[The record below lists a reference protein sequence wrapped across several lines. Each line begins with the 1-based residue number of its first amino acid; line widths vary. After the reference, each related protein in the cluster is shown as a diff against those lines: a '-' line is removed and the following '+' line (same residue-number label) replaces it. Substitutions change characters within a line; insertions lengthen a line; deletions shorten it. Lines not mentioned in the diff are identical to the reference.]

1 MEILWKPLWI
11 GAGIVI
17 IGVILLELIPEHKK
31 TPRKAAVAVI
41 SIGVALMLA
50 VACGMLAVM
59 MLPART

>member
-1 MEILWKPLWI
+1 MEILWKPLWV
-11 GAGIVI
+11 GAGTVI

-59 MLPART
+59 MLPAGT

>member
-1 MEILWKPLWI
+1 MELLWKPLWV
-11 GAGIVI
+11 GVGTVI

-31 TPRKAAVAVI
+31 APRKAAVTVI

-59 MLPART
+59 MLPTGI

>member
-59 MLPART
+59 MLPAGT